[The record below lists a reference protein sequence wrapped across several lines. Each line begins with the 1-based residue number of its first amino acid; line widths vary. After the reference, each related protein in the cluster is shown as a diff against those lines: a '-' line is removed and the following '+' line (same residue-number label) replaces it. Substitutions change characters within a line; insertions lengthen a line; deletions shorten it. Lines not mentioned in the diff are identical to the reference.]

1 MILVVSRFVIRV
13 GFVVRVWDFE
23 TGEILLRDDA
33 AQWTHVLAIRE
44 DIARVYSD
52 RAVHFLEISAD
63 QVHVLGFKSPLLIG

>member
-33 AQWTHVLAIRE
+33 VQWTHVLAIRE
-44 DIARVYSD
+44 DVARTYYD
-52 RAVHFLEISAD
+52 RPVHFLEVSAD
-63 QVHVLGFKSPLLIG
+63 QVRVAGD